1 MPQILVR
8 DIGERDVARLK
19 RRAKANGRSLQGEAK
34 EILVQAARQFAPA
47 EAARV
52 SVRWHRRL
60 RGRIS
65 GDSTDIIRADR
76 QR

>member
-1 MPQILVR
+1 MAQILVR

-19 RRAKANGRSLQGEAK
+19 RRAKSNGRSLQGEAK
-34 EILVQAARQFAPA
+34 DILVRAARQFTPA

-52 SVRWHRRL
+52 SEGWHRRL
-60 RGRIS
+60 KGRIT